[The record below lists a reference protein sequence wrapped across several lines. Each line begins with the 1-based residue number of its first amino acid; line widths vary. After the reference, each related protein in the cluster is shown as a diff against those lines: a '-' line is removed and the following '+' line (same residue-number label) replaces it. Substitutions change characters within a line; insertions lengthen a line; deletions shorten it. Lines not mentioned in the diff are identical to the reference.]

1 MPSDPDIVVLDPAD
15 GGSGG
20 DSDGDS
26 SDGGSSSDSGSGGGS
41 SSGDEGGS
49 GGGSSGDGSGEDGS
63 GEDGSSSGGTTER
76 NWLDWALVIA
86 GAAIVLGVVGF
97 LVYQIATLPDEPAA
111 LEVTLDAPEVS
122 GGTAMIPVTVE
133 NVGSKVAEAAVIEVC
148 AGPESCAEVS
158 FTYVPQGS
166 TREGEVG
173 LSAPLAGPLET
184 RVVSFRTP

>member
-1 MPSDPDIVVLDPAD
+1 MSSDPDVIVLAVPAD
-15 GGSGG
+15 GDSSSG
-20 DSDGDS
+20 DSSSSDGDS
-26 SDGGSSSDSGSGGGS
+26 SSSGDASSSSGSGGEDNS
-41 SSGDEGGS
+41 SSD
-49 GGGSSGDGSGEDGS
+49 
-63 GEDGSSSGGTTER
+63 GTTER
-76 NWLDWALVIA
+76 NWLDWVLVAA

-97 LVYQIATLPDEPAA
+97 LVYQIVTLPDEPAS
-111 LEVTLDAPEVS
+111 LEVTLDAPDVS
-122 GGTAMIPVTVE
+122 GGTAMIPVTVK

-148 AGPESCAEVS
+148 AGPDSCAEVS